1 MKKLHE
7 AINLNTAILT
17 EVVRNFR
24 VTMGG
29 KYGKISSDNQDAMT
43 MLRAIMYDIES
54 INENLKRA
62 NSQYRTANNTVRIGT
77 IYRLNDK
84 YKDSFTHAIISY
96 DVQAQE
102 TIVELFSNWNSSY
115 NETKRIKYSE
125 PLEVAKEYQA

>member
-1 MKKLHE
+1 MEKLQE
-7 AINLNTAILT
+7 SINLNTAILT

-29 KYGKISSDNQDAMT
+29 KYGKISSDNQDTMT

-54 INENLKRA
+54 INKNLKKA
-62 NSQYRTANNTVRIGT
+62 NSQYHTADNTIRIGA
-77 IYRLNDK
+77 IYRLNEK

-102 TIVELFSNWNSSY
+102 TIVELFSNWSSSY
-115 NETKRIKYSE
+115 NETKRIKYTE